1 MYSIKKSFLETF
13 ILITI
18 FLANVSSNTLA
29 QVTGEK
35 TTEQIFPVKRLR
47 NLSTR
52 DWAYEALSLY
62 SHSK

>member
-1 MYSIKKSFLETF
+1 MYSIKKSFLGTF

-29 QVTGEK
+29 LATGEK

-47 NLSTR
+47 NLT
-52 DWAYEALSLY
+52 A
-62 SHSK
+62 SKLVRVT